1 MILLLFGVFLFVRF
15 CFVFVSFHLFSPSET
30 KVGLMKKELYFCWIL
45 LCKMWTNRTFWKSRL
60 PPETHSREALVWSTQ
75 VLTVRCPKPGN
86 NAARPRKGP
95 KEWTKPFVFPN
106 AGFCDSATL
115 TPVMAVVKT
124 ITRTSLT
131 PTINLTFFFLK
142 MRVTNL
148 FLYLFFYIFIM
159 KTSKHHRNKEYNE
172 LPCTVTQLQ
181 KHQHLPFFEGT
192 KLIIFP
198 SNELCKM
205 SHCGCSLQVH
215 IFSLES
221 DDSRSVCCAL

>member
-1 MILLLFGVFLFVRF
+1 MPCGGFFFYHYGPYYLILLLFGVFLFVRF

-30 KVGLMKKELYFCWIL
+30 KVGLMKKGLYFCWIL

-124 ITRTSLT
+124 ITRTSVT
-131 PTINLTFFFLK
+131 PTINLTFFFFK
-142 MRVTNL
+142 DESNKSFSVFI
-148 FLYLFFYIFIM
+148 FLHFYYENFQ
-159 KTSKHHRNKEYNE
+159 TPQE
-172 LPCTVTQLQ
+172 
-181 KHQHLPFFEGT
+181 
-192 KLIIFP
+192 
-198 SNELCKM
+198 
-205 SHCGCSLQVH
+205 
-215 IFSLES
+215 
-221 DDSRSVCCAL
+221 